1 MYYSNEKALDSGFF
15 CSEGKKKMFIGSA
28 KIINKW
34 NIYYIS
40 LFRDCCSTV
49 VSRMWMMLLV
59 VVLAVVAD
67 VVAGQDLV
75 HPVLL
80 VPGDGGSQVGHQ
92 TDNL

>member
-1 MYYSNEKALDSGFF
+1 
-15 CSEGKKKMFIGSA
+15 
-28 KIINKW
+28 
-34 NIYYIS
+34 
-40 LFRDCCSTV
+40 
-49 VSRMWMMLLV
+49 MWMMLLV
-59 VVLAVVAD
+59 VVLAVVAG